1 MPTKFYFIPENWQLS
16 AKLQKWTK
24 DLGVSDKDIIEQ
36 RELIGD
42 HQYKRQMMR
51 PDACWR
57 NWIKNAIKWGNLTP
71 MTHSDYRRPDEL
83 TPEQRKLDAEKAV
96 AQMNEYRQRG

>member
-1 MPTKFYFIPENWQLS
+1 MTKFYFIPEDWILS
-16 AKLQKWTK
+16 EKLLKWTK
-24 DLGVSDKDIIEQ
+24 DMGLSDKQIAEQ

-57 NWIKNAIKWGNLTP
+57 NWIKNGIKWENITP
-71 MTHSDYRRPDEL
+71 TVQKEYSRPAEL
-83 TPEQRKLDAEKAV
+83 TAEQRAIDAEKAV
-96 AQMNEYRQRG
+96 AQMDNYRRQK